1 MLKFDIKVHKS
12 VGKIRFGMNRNDV
25 RVALKKDPKEFKKTK
40 NSKNTTDDYGAFHI
54 YYTAD
59 DKVEAVEFFEET
71 TLTLDG
77 KTVFP
82 ISIDKI
88 GNVLPNAEKKGNSYT
103 DKEKS
108 IAIEFDGS
116 KAKSIL
122 VGSIGYFK

>member
-1 MLKFDIKVHKS
+1 VLKFDIKVHKS

-25 RVALKKDPKEFKKTK
+25 HVLLKKDPKEFKKTK
-40 NSKNTTDDYGAFHI
+40 SSKNTTDDYGAFHI

-59 DKVEAVEFFEET
+59 DKVEAVEFFDET
-71 TLTLDG
+71 TLTLNG
-77 KTVFP
+77 KTIFP
-82 ISIDKI
+82 ISENEIKSI
-88 GNVLPNAEKKGNSYT
+88 LPDANKKGNSYI

-122 VGSIGYFK
+122 VGSAGYFN